1 VSWTITDAVDE
12 FLAEAGKF
20 LDAEPARNTVILS
33 VTGTLRAMADSGDA
47 RALFGWWR
55 DEPGPAG
62 PGPVSG
68 AFMRTHAFPVLLT
81 SMTSQA
87 AAELAARL
95 AAAGD
100 VLPGINAE
108 RQAAE
113 AFAAAWRQRTGDAAE
128 EHMRMRLYRLGR
140 LAKPEP
146 GPDGAARAADGRDR
160 DLLVE
165 WFGAFD
171 SETGSPSGQDPAAV
185 VDERLGYGGVSVW
198 EAGGAPVSM
207 AGVTRVVRGMARVSH
222 VYTPPS
228 LRGRGYAGA
237 VTAAVSQDALD
248 AGAAEV
254 VLYTDLANP
263 ASNFLYQ
270 RLGYRPVEDRV
281 VLQFRRG
288 ALGLRGER
296 S

>member
-1 VSWTITDAVDE
+1 MTGAVDE

-20 LDAEPARNTVILS
+20 LDADPARNTVILS
-33 VTGTLRAMADSGDA
+33 VTDTLRAMAGRGEA

-55 DEPGPAG
+55 DGS
-62 PGPVSG
+62 GPVSG
-68 AFMRTHAFPVLLT
+68 AFMRTYAFPALLT
-81 SMTSQA
+81 SMTGEA
-87 AAELAARL
+87 AAELAAEL
-95 AAAGD
+95 AGAAGGH
-100 VLPGINAE
+100 VLTGINAE

-113 AFAAAWRQRTGDAAE
+113 AFAAAWRQRTGDAAA
-128 EHMRMRLYRLGR
+128 EHMRMRLYRLDR
-140 LAKPEP
+140 LTRPEP
-146 GPDGAARAADGRDR
+146 GPDGAPRVAGDQDR
-160 DLLVE
+160 DLLAG
-165 WFGAFD
+165 WFGEFD

-185 VDERLGYGGVSVW
+185 VDERLGYGGVTVW

-207 AGVTRVVRGMARVSH
+207 AGATRVVRGMARVSH

-237 VTAAVSQDALD
+237 VTAAVSQDVLD

-263 ASNFLYQ
+263 VSNSLYQ

-281 VLQFRRG
+281 VLRFRR
-288 ALGLRGER
+288 AR
-296 S
+296 